1 MTRIPDAVAVASL
14 ETHCLIITVPNRGP
28 ADIATSLPRHAAAD
42 VLRQI
47 ADRIEAAPCST
58 ALATGRP
65 CPMHDAPTAD
75 TAPQRVANLDDLLA
89 AVADQLPQDD
99 PARAADGLADMTT
112 PADRHPA
119 DDEQQRPHPNPFAM
133 DPEQVERTRQQLGDA
148 FATFGRKLRTALE
161 QTAANLAAVAE
172 AQQKPAEQAVE
183 EQPADE
189 DTRPVI
195 EIDLEQPA
203 DEPALD
209 EQPPADESIVVTCAH
224 GYGLMRD
231 SCPGCDAEQETPH
244 EADPV
249 TVRPA
254 WGKRNMRRC
263 RRCALVPSNPI
274 HRAKRTA

>member
-14 ETHCLIITVPNRGP
+14 ETHCLIITVPNYGP

-42 VLRQI
+42 VLRQL

-75 TAPQRVANLDDLLA
+75 TAPQRPAGLDDLLA

-99 PARAADGLADMTT
+99 PDRAARGLADMTT
-112 PADRHPA
+112 PADQHPA
-119 DDEQQRPHPNPFAM
+119 DNEEQRPHPNPFAV
-133 DPEQVERTRQQLGDA
+133 DPEQVQRAQQQLGDA

-161 QTAANLAAVAE
+161 QTAANVAAYAE
-172 AQQKPAEQAVE
+172 AQQKPAEPTLDE
-183 EQPADE
+183 PADE

-203 DEPALD
+203 DEQALD
-209 EQPPADESIVVTCAH
+209 EQPTGTPERVRCAH
-224 GYGLMRD
+224 DYWLMQD

-249 TVRPA
+249 TVRPTYA
-254 WGKRNMRRC
+254 KRDMRRC
-263 RRCALVPSNPI
+263 RRCALVPSHAI
-274 HRAKRTA
+274 HSAKRTA